1 MELHRPTA
9 GARPAD
15 PAPLSTTQKGAG
27 PCSLHVR
34 VACARVYGN
43 TGGHTSYE
51 ILTLRT
57 TVMPIELTSGT
68 GVALPALGG
77 SLFCAIPRRTC
88 RNHPA
93 RAVRAITFDV
103 DGHFAQWS
111 IE

>member
-1 MELHRPTA
+1 MWA
-9 GARPAD
+9 GLR
-15 PAPLSTTQKGAG
+15 L
-27 PCSLHVR
+27 
-34 VACARVYGN
+34 YGWPY
-43 TGGHTSYE
+43 TYE

-111 IE
+111 MSDQPFNVITGSQA